1 MKRLQDQQ
9 LKREDAL
16 MVGWIITVDI
26 LYCVLTEVVVLKTHL
41 SLARKLAHEIGQDV
55 TAASFMFC
63 VREQNGFLAV
73 LNMYFLSLVAR
84 MIRHQ
89 GHGGILKQTI
99 VSDLNK
105 TGLHEKTAYFAL
117 YYTISQI
124 TV

>member
-1 MKRLQDQQ
+1 M
-9 LKREDAL
+9 
-16 MVGWIITVDI
+16 
-26 LYCVLTEVVVLKTHL
+26 
-41 SLARKLAHEIGQDV
+41 GQDV

-63 VREQNGFLAV
+63 VGEQNGFLAV

-124 TV
+124 AV

>member
-1 MKRLQDQQ
+1 M
-9 LKREDAL
+9 
-16 MVGWIITVDI
+16 
-26 LYCVLTEVVVLKTHL
+26 
-41 SLARKLAHEIGQDV
+41 GQDV

-105 TGLHEKTAYFAL
+105 TGLHEKMAYFAL
-117 YYTISQI
+117 YCTISQI
-124 TV
+124 AV